1 MPWPRSFPWPS
12 SPWLQSPRPCPSTR
26 PGPSPCS
33 RSAWPGSPWPSSPS
47 PSSPHLKKIVLQGDY
62 GSMTYNIPRIYKK
75 VEESKDRYILGGFS
89 WKTAVNSDAPA
100 LLFRDACNDVTGF
113 RGKAQLPIHKEHLLA
128 ALDRGNMLEYIK
140 QGVLGEW
147 NAGRYSPEDQFISKE
162 PVGYYSKLRFKREK
176 AYAFPPNTG
185 CRQATASPQSTWITA
200 ALLRTSLRA
209 QHSALRCGC
218 FFPKEHAET
227 FRTGYKTNSFNR
239 MLDATTTGVLIQRP
253 GDVVCLNNLVYHAVL
268 LVYQPGI
275 PDDDRWRCNFGD
287 MIIRSDDR
295 LDSFKYITRAA
306 SGIRRGSHDAWDSLL
321 SAYCFMKNSIWDP
334 KFFEEE
340 KAQFLASLPLDPAAL
355 RGQTGAR
362 AKHDKRRRMKN
373 RMASLR
379 MMKKKKADSVGEEDV
394 EEEE

>member
-1 MPWPRSFPWPS
+1 M
-12 SPWLQSPRPCPSTR
+12 
-26 PGPSPCS
+26 
-33 RSAWPGSPWPSSPS
+33 
-47 PSSPHLKKIVLQGDY
+47 VLQGDY
-62 GSMTYNIPRIYKK
+62 GPTTYNIPRIFKK
-75 VEESKDRYILGGFS
+75 ESKNRYILGGFS

-100 LLFRDACNDVTGF
+100 LLFRDACNDVAGF
-113 RGKAQLPIHKEHLLA
+113 RGKAQLPTHKEHLLA
-128 ALDRGNMLEYIK
+128 ALDTVNMLEYIK

-162 PVGYYSKLRFKREK
+162 PVGYNSKFRFKREK
-176 AYAFPPNTG
+176 AYAFPSEYWI
-185 CRQATASPQSTWITA
+185 QAGNRESAIHMD
-200 ALLRTSLRA
+200 
-209 QHSALRCGC
+209 HSCVVAYIPPCATQC
-218 FFPKEHAET
+218 FKVWVFFPKEHAES

-239 MLDATTTGVLIQRP
+239 MLDATATGVLIQRP

-275 PDDDRWRCNFGD
+275 PDDDRWCCNFGD

-321 SAYCFMKNSIWDP
+321 SVYCFMKNSIWDP

-340 KAQFLASLPLDPAAL
+340 KTQFLASLLLDPAAL

-362 AKHDKRRRMKN
+362 AKHDKRRRMKD

-394 EEEE
+394 EE